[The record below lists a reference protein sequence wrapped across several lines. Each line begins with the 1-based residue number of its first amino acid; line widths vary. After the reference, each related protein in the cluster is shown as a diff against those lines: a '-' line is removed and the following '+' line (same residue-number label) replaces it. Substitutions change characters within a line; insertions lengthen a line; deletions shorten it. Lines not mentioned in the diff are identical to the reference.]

1 MTNPVFLDYS
11 AGYCVEREVLSIRCK
26 AFAWQSAGELNKVI
40 VDADCRIKVW
50 MPTAEEF
57 IQEYDGGFFTDMHTL
72 RSDIQRK
79 IQKRIGYLKPVFR
92 SR

>member
-1 MTNPVFLDYS
+1 MKNPVFHDYS

-26 AFAWQSAGELNKVI
+26 AFAWQSAGELNRVI

-72 RSDIQRK
+72 RSDVQRK
-79 IQKRIGYLKPVFR
+79 VQKLIGCLKPVL
-92 SR
+92 

>member
-1 MTNPVFLDYS
+1 MSNPVFLDYS
-11 AGYCVEREVLSIRCK
+11 AGYCVEREVLSICCK
-26 AFAWQSAGELNKVI
+26 AFAWQSAGELNRVI
-40 VDADCRIKVW
+40 VDSDCRIKVW
-50 MPTAEEF
+50 MATTEEF